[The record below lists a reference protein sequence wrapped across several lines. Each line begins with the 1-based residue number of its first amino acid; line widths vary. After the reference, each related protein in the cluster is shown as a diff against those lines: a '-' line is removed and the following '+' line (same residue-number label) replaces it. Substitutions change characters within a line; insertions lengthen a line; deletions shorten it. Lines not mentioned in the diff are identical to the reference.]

1 MGSNI
6 SSVAA
11 TAADRV
17 VGSVLPKSFEIV
29 MIGLD
34 NAGKTSL
41 VNRFK
46 RRELPS
52 GVLPAT
58 TTTIG
63 STIETI
69 PFGRHSV
76 TIRELGGADKIR
88 PLWRRFFW
96 NGHGFIFAVDASAP
110 ERFAEAKE
118 ELGLMWAEISEE
130 HPILILANRMDL
142 AGAAELHRISEAL
155 GVEELRV
162 AKRRTVD
169 IKAIS
174 AMTGEGTD
182 EVLEWFVEN
191 ISHQLIVEHN
201 EAKTHVIQAW

>member
-11 TAADRV
+11 TAADRI
-17 VGSVLPKSFEIV
+17 VGSALPKSFEVV
-29 MIGLD
+29 MIGPD

-63 STIETI
+63 STRETI

-76 TIRELGGADKIR
+76 TIWELGGADKIR

-110 ERFAEAKE
+110 ERFAEANE
-118 ELGLMWAEISEE
+118 ELGRMWAEISEE
-130 HPILILANRMDL
+130 HPILILANKMDL
-142 AGAAELHRISEAL
+142 AGAVGLPQISKAL
-155 GVEELRV
+155 GVEELQV
-162 AKRRTVD
+162 AKARTVGV
-169 IKAIS
+169 KGIS

-182 EVLEWFVEN
+182 EALEWVRPVFS
-191 ISHQLIVEHN
+191 ISRRSI
-201 EAKTHVIQAW
+201 

>member
-52 GVLPAT
+52 GPS
-58 TTTIG
+58 G

-88 PLWRRFFW
+88 PLWRLYVLSTKYSFHLNLKTVFW
-96 NGHGFIFAVDASAP
+96 NGHGFIFAQQ
-110 ERFAEAKE
+110 
-118 ELGLMWAEISEE
+118 
-130 HPILILANRMDL
+130 MDL

-169 IKAIS
+169 IKSFPSSGA
-174 AMTGEGTD
+174 
-182 EVLEWFVEN
+182 
-191 ISHQLIVEHN
+191 
-201 EAKTHVIQAW
+201 